1 MLDSIMMHDNHRV
14 LPPAFLHSRLRGY
27 ASRLEGTFD
36 ASMAT
41 ASTIALAGAEN
52 GSSSPLRAPH
62 PATIQSNT
70 VSPEALP
77 GQGGH
82 QQQQQSDSH
91 VEAMTAAL
99 GELAELRAEVAGVE
113 SVLGFLRGGSGGGST
128 AGSPWVARR
137 VVRGGGPPCTAA
149 AQGRHIPDPWVVSRE
164 GNADSRA
171 GTPPQRFHAAP
182 WRPKGTEPVGRG
194 EAVIL
199 EAALNEM
206 LPPGAITAK
215 YAARDGARATAAAVA
230 ATAQEAVQGRRSAP
244 ARGGGSL
251 TATLSPVQEFLAGQD
266 IGKDYDMLEMILMEA
281 ARQERSTTA
290 VRPLPCCDQPP
301 VASCLRASSH
311 DTPACSAA
319 QQRRMTGLDRTDTVP
334 SPSQGHGAAAA
345 FHCAERG
352 RVLDGVAA
360 RLREV
365 FGAMTAAGA
374 GVRAHAACLTHQL
387 SASGAGNAA
396 AEARIL
402 ALSREVRELR
412 SSRSAEAERNL
423 ALEAE
428 LEGVR
433 WDGAREADALRA
445 QVDILAESVRT
456 CEASLL
462 VAVAEKNAAVTAGEL
477 SVEGQLQVLVDE
489 RDDLSQ
495 RIRFLERR
503 LFRPMLWSGPWKVV
517 AEEEA
522 EEEGSEAAQEEEE
535 ERSEEG
541 NTGGREARPKRKKK
555 ARVLG
560 AFQGLVASG
569 GSGRARGLAWTLA
582 ALATLYCDKIVAD
595 AVADREGNPRSKLA
609 EFTYDWH
616 INKVSLEDV
625 SHILDTNAVTVHFKI
640 RGEGCL
646 TDVAPATGPLDSTQH
661 VSFYLFT
668 IQQMAYPSALTAL
681 FPPDTGAASHS
692 TPLMAKYAL
701 ALEAVRAVFRYLND
715 EDALTQFVARVV
727 DPGVSYQDEPPVPV
741 LDIDTVIQQLM
752 EEYQRR
758 VARNV
763 AHLQALFKATDT
775 DNDGM
780 IDHAGL
786 VTAVRHIA
794 PDVQD
799 RLLAKMYNEAVRKLP
814 AHRTRGSCID
824 RTAFVS
830 IMREY
835 GYDRW
840 CIQVISTAATAS
852 TNAANQP
859 PSPTTPGARPL
870 SPLSGLVHLNRE
882 SSCSSGGSPHLPHVS
897 ADGAGLRHGS
907 DGGESGGESR
917 AGSGAVWASKHR
929 GRETERGK
937 DEEREGERETGCVA
951 VQGRTM
957 RLSGTGG
964 MQGGF
969 GGEDSEGVLMQLLDS
984 ALDVLEPPLEQQA
997 AGVLDRVRGAA
1008 QAGVPASSI
1017 PANWVG
1023 LQPQLAHFKELYNA
1037 RVDPPA
1043 AWLSFRM
1050 LLALVANIASSLR
1063 GRPVSSSPVTNIS
1076 GGIGSIPTSATHPS
1090 GASTPNRKLSSLPLL
1105 LQPGWRASSAS
1116 SPRLSLSGLQS
1127 QAPPPLNPQN
1137 NLGLMGTSLHSV
1149 SGTPSSLLVL
1159 LAGAAAGN
1167 SNENSLGSRSRPGS
1181 NAGGSQIHAHVTPK
1195 RNASHPSVQ
1204 IAGMAAWHKHHQ
1216 TVHHQHP
1223 PQQQHGGGG
1232 TVRSGDDRGSL
1243 SSTYSSVGGCVS
1255 VSGIGSGLG
1264 IEPGKGSASRAQHML
1279 SSKPALLAH
1288 AISNIQQGVGC
1299 AQAVVVQPRGHATM
1313 LGSATAAFTSAS
1325 AAPAAAAAVVSPSRQ
1340 QLHAVQFSTP

>member
-1 MLDSIMMHDNHRV
+1 MMHDNHRV

-137 VVRGGGPPCTAA
+137 VVRGAAPPAQQQHRGGTSLTRGSSPVKATPTAA
-149 AQGRHIPDPWVVSRE
+149 LG
-164 GNADSRA
+164 A
-171 GTPPQRFHAAP
+171 GEPGAFAALIKDPPQRFHAAP

-230 ATAQEAVQGRRSAP
+230 ATRRRPSRAGGRRLRA
-244 ARGGGSL
+244 
-251 TATLSPVQEFLAGQD
+251 EFLAGQD

-281 ARQERSTTA
+281 ARQ
-290 VRPLPCCDQPP
+290 
-301 VASCLRASSH
+301 
-311 DTPACSAA
+311 
-319 QQRRMTGLDRTDTVP
+319 
-334 SPSQGHGAAAA
+334 AA

-445 QVDILAESVRT
+445 QVDLGTLATQLSHPSSVLAAPVQILAESVRT
-456 CEASLL
+456 CEAGLL
-462 VAVAEKNAAVTAGEL
+462 VAIAEKNAAVVAGEL
-477 SVEGQLQVLVDE
+477 GVEGQLQVLVDE

-503 LFRPMLWSGPWKVV
+503 LCRQREAAASKAILQDMCVQTDAVEWAVGVV
-517 AEEEA
+517 AQEAA
-522 EEEGSEAAQEEEE
+522 EEEGSEAAPEGGEE
-535 ERSEEG
+535 ERAEEG
-541 NTGGREARPKRKKK
+541 DAGGREARPKRKKK

-569 GSGRARGLAWTLA
+569 GSGRARSLAWTLA

-616 INKVSLEDV
+616 INKFGLRSLAEL
-625 SHILDTNAVTVHFKI
+625 SLLDLLASVRLHSKHARRVAWFASFT
-640 RGEGCL
+640 GL